1 MFKILLL
8 FVTPFSVQLLTSA
21 SFLLDDEQD
30 GRLELFELF
39 TERYELFRFLE
50 EADRERDFFVVVLL
64 TRSVLSDLGSVACD
78 ICM

>member
-8 FVTPFSVQLLTSA
+8 FVSPFSVQLLTSV
-21 SFLLDDEQD
+21 SFLRDDEQD

-39 TERYELFRFLE
+39 NERCELFRFFDD
-50 EADRERDFFVVVLL
+50 ADRERAFFVVVLV